1 LVPAAHRF
9 IARRQRLPFLNRWRD
24 ASPRATLPRVGTN
37 QRHKEIA
44 MTRALLLMLPLALAA
59 CTHPTPEPSSPSAT
73 QASAAASA
81 TSATAANVDTTM
93 LIGHHWQLARAV
105 TARGEQ
111 RIEALFP
118 RADKPLQLDF
128 ADGRL
133 SASGGCNGMSGAY
146 TIESGKLKVG
156 TLTQTQMA
164 CEPKLMQADQAIST
178 ALSAAPDISIEN
190 GATPTLILRTEPRDG
205 QVLTFIGEPTAQTR
219 YGGTG
224 ETVFLE
230 VAAETK
236 PCNHPLIKDKRCL
249 QVREL
254 TYDAQGLKTAS
265 GEWRNFYEGIE
276 GYSHE
281 AGIRNVL
288 RTKRFKRNPVPADA
302 AAEVYVL
309 DMVVESEVVQP

>member
-1 LVPAAHRF
+1 
-9 IARRQRLPFLNRWRD
+9 
-24 ASPRATLPRVGTN
+24 
-37 QRHKEIA
+37 
-44 MTRALLLMLPLALAA
+44 MTRALLLMLPLALAG
-59 CTHPTPEPSSPSAT
+59 CTHPTQESSSSTT
-73 QASAAASA
+73 QTSVAAAAS
-81 TSATAANVDTTM
+81 SATAAEIDTTM
-93 LIGHHWQLARAV
+93 LIGHHWQLTQAV
-105 TARGEQ
+105 NTRGGQ

-118 RADKPLQLDF
+118 SADKPLQLDF

-133 SASGGCNGMSGAY
+133 GVSGGCNRLGGAY
-146 TIESGKLKVG
+146 TIEKGKLNAG
-156 TLTQTQMA
+156 TLTHTQMA
-164 CEPKLMQADQAIST
+164 CEPKLMQADQAISA
-178 ALSAAPDISIEN
+178 ALSATPDISIEN
-190 GATPTLILRTEPRDG
+190 GATPTLTLRTAEAGG
-205 QVLTFIGEPTAQTR
+205 QVLTFAGQPTAQTR

-236 PCNHPLIKDKRCL
+236 PCNHPLIPDKRCL

-254 TYDAQGLKTAS
+254 QYDAQGLKTS
-265 GEWRNFYEGIE
+265 TGEWQNFYEGIE

-302 AAEVYVL
+302 SSVVYVL

>member
-1 LVPAAHRF
+1 
-9 IARRQRLPFLNRWRD
+9 
-24 ASPRATLPRVGTN
+24 
-37 QRHKEIA
+37 

-59 CTHPTPEPSSPSAT
+59 CTHPTPESSSPSTA
-73 QASAAASA
+73 QASATTPTRSASA
-81 TSATAANVDTTM
+81 TNIDATV
-93 LIGHHWQLARAV
+93 LVGHHWQLTDAV

-111 RIEALFP
+111 RVEALFP
-118 RADKPLQLDF
+118 SPGKALQLDF

-133 SASGGCNGMSGAY
+133 SASGGCNGMSGTY
-146 TIESGKLKVG
+146 TIEKGTLNVG
-156 TLTQTQMA
+156 TLAQTQMA

-190 GATPTLILRTEPRDG
+190 GSTPTLTLRTAGGDS
-205 QVLTFIGEPTAQTR
+205 QVLTFTGKPTAQTR

-224 ETVFLE
+224 ETIFLE

-236 PCNHPLIKDKRCL
+236 PCNHPLIPDKRCL

-254 TYDAQGLKTAS
+254 QYDAQGLKTTT
-265 GEWRNFYEGIE
+265 GEWRNFYESIE

-281 AGIRNVL
+281 SGIRNVL

-302 AAEVYVL
+302 SSEVYVL

>member
-1 LVPAAHRF
+1 MA
-9 IARRQRLPFLNRWRD
+9 
-24 ASPRATLPRVGTN
+24 
-37 QRHKEIA
+37 
-44 MTRALLLMLPLALAA
+44 RALLLMLPLALAA
-59 CTHPTPEPSSPSAT
+59 CTHPTPESSSSSAA
-73 QASAAASA
+73 QAGAAASA
-81 TSATAANVDTTM
+81 RPTSTATIDATM
-93 LIGHHWQLARAV
+93 LAGHHWQLTDAV
-105 TARGEQ
+105 TARGGQ

-118 RADKPLQLDF
+118 SADKPLQLDF
-128 ADGRL
+128 ADARL

-146 TIESGKLKVG
+146 TIEKGKLNVG

-164 CEPKLMQADQAIST
+164 CEPKLMQADQAVSA
-178 ALSAAPDISIEN
+178 ALSATPDISIEN
-190 GATPTLILRTEPRDG
+190 GSTPTLTLRTTERDG
-205 QVLTFIGEPTAQTR
+205 QVLTFAGKPTAQTR
-219 YGGTG
+219 YGGAG

-236 PCNHPLIKDKRCL
+236 PCNHPLIPDKRCL

-254 TYDAQGLKTAS
+254 QYDTQGLKTAT

-288 RTKRFKRNPVPADA
+288 RTKRFTRNPVPADA
-302 AAEVYVL
+302 SSVVYVL

>member
-1 LVPAAHRF
+1 
-9 IARRQRLPFLNRWRD
+9 
-24 ASPRATLPRVGTN
+24 
-37 QRHKEIA
+37 
-44 MTRALLLMLPLALAA
+44 MTRALLLMLPLALAG
-59 CTHPTPEPSSPSAT
+59 CTHPTQESSAPSDAQT
-73 QASAAASA
+73 SAATPAS
-81 TSATAANVDTTM
+81 SATATNIDTTM
-93 LIGHHWQLARAV
+93 LVGHHWQLTRAV
-105 TARGEQ
+105 TARGDQ

-146 TIESGKLKVG
+146 TVEKGKLNVG
-156 TLTQTQMA
+156 TLAQTQMA
-164 CEPKLMQADQAIST
+164 CEPKLMQADQAISA
-178 ALSAAPDISIEN
+178 ALSATPDISIEN

-205 QVLTFIGEPTAQTR
+205 QVLTFTGKPTAQTR

-254 TYDAQGLKTAS
+254 RYDAQGLKTAA
-265 GEWRNFYEGIE
+265 GQWQNFYESIE

-302 AAEVYVL
+302 SSEVYVL

>member
-1 LVPAAHRF
+1 M
-9 IARRQRLPFLNRWRD
+9 I
-24 ASPRATLPRVGTN
+24 
-37 QRHKEIA
+37 
-44 MTRALLLMLPLALAA
+44 RALLLMLPLALAA
-59 CTHPTPEPSSPSAT
+59 CMHLTPESPSSSAA
-73 QASAAASA
+73 QVGASAPAGSA
-81 TSATAANVDTTM
+81 NEANVDATM
-93 LIGHHWQLARAV
+93 LVGHHWQLTGAV

-118 RADKPLQLDF
+118 RADKSLQLDF

-146 TIESGKLKVG
+146 SIEKGTLKVG
-156 TLTQTQMA
+156 MLTQTQMA
-164 CEPKLMQADQAIST
+164 CEPKLMQADQAIAA
-178 ALSAAPDISIEN
+178 ALAAAPDISIEN
-190 GATPTLILRTEPRDG
+190 GSNPTLTLRTAGSDS
-205 QVLTFIGEPTAQTR
+205 QVLTFTGKPTAQTR

-230 VAAETK
+230 VAAQTK
-236 PCNHPLIKDKRCL
+236 PCNHPLIPDKRCL

-254 TYDAQGLKTAS
+254 GYDAQGLKTAT
-265 GEWRNFYEGIE
+265 GEWRNFYESIE

-302 AAEVYVL
+302 SPEVYVL